1 MSAAQ
6 RPNTRLLTT
15 RLPQTRRLIVAAL
28 SGVLVAA
35 TLVASL
41 ASAADYELPTIGQP
55 ANAYMSPAK
64 EDKLGRQVVA
74 QLLARGLVIEDVQLR
89 EYLTTVGARLAR
101 HTARD
106 ASAFRFYPI
115 NSPQVNAFAL
125 PGGYMGINAGLITE
139 TDNESELAGVMG
151 HEMAHVTQRH
161 IARQI
166 EATSGMGWATAA
178 AILLA
183 AIAGG
188 GDPDAIS
195 AAVTAGVSNL
205 GQQQT
210 NFTRAHEFEADR
222 VGIRIMAESGFDPNA
237 MASFFE
243 KMQRRARL
251 YGNQLP
257 EILLSH
263 PVSNTRMAEAE
274 SRASRYP
281 SREVQESD
289 TYAVMKERARVLM
302 SKQYSDLL
310 RYYDGRRSGRDD
322 PPALDYGYALTLARL
337 GRSQEALDLLRP
349 LVERF
354 PQSQAYLL
362 ALAGIQTQAGATA
375 QARQLLERAREAFPN
390 SLSVKLDYA
399 SVLVEDDDPEA
410 ARAFLIRH
418 HDLLDQS
425 SEAQQMLARIAGEQ
439 NNLGEAYY
447 RQAKYYQLRGNYGPA
462 INQLRT
468 ALQTADLNA
477 FDKARLRALL
487 TQMVDA
493 CHAAWSEREC
503 REQVSADARY

>member
-1 MSAAQ
+1 M
-6 RPNTRLLTT
+6 
-15 RLPQTRRLIVAAL
+15 AAL
-28 SGVLVAA
+28 SCVLIAA

-41 ASAADYELPTIGQP
+41 ASAADYELPSIGQP
-55 ANAYMSPAK
+55 ADAYLSPV
-64 EDKLGRQVVA
+64 EGDKLGRQVVA
-74 QLLARGLVIEDVQLR
+74 QLLARGLIIEDVQLR
-89 EYLTTVGARLAR
+89 EYLTSVGAQLAQ
-101 HTARD
+101 HTTRD

-115 NSPQVNAFAL
+115 KSPQVNAFAL

-139 TDNESELAGVMG
+139 TGNESELAGVMG

-195 AAVTAGVSNL
+195 AAVTAGVSHL

-222 VGIRIMAESGFDPNA
+222 VGIRIMAEAGFDPNA

-274 SRASRYP
+274 TRARKYP
-281 SREVQESD
+281 SRDVQESD
-289 TYAVMKERARVLM
+289 AYAVMKERARVLM
-302 SKQYSDLL
+302 SKQYGDLL
-310 RYYDGRRSGRDD
+310 HYYESRRNGDD
-322 PPALDYGYALTLARL
+322 NPPALNYGYALTLARL
-337 GRSQEALDLLRP
+337 GRSTDGINLLRP
-349 LVERF
+349 LAAQH
-354 PQSQAYLL
+354 PQSRAYLL
-362 ALAGIQTQAGATA
+362 ALAETQAQAGATA
-375 QARQLLERAREAFPN
+375 EARRLLEQARERFPN

-399 SVLVEDDDPEA
+399 SVLVEDNDPDA
-410 ARAFLIRH
+410 ARAFLIQN
-418 HDLLDQS
+418 HDLLAQS
-425 SEAQQMLARIAGEQ
+425 AEAQQLLARIAGEQ

-487 TQMVDA
+487 KQMIDA

>member
-1 MSAAQ
+1 VT
-6 RPNTRLLTT
+6 P
-15 RLPQTRRLIVAAL
+15 RLPKSRRLAAAAL
-28 SGVLVAA
+28 SGLLIAA
-35 TLVASL
+35 TLVASS
-41 ASAADYELPTIGQP
+41 ASAREYALPDIGQP
-55 ANAYMSPAK
+55 ADAYMSPAK

-74 QLLARGLVIEDVQLR
+74 QLLARGLIIEDVQLR
-89 EYLTTVGARLAR
+89 EYLTSIGARLAQHSNR
-101 HTARD
+101 E

-115 NSPQVNAFAL
+115 NSPQINAFAL

-139 TDNESELAGVMG
+139 SDNESELAGVMG

-178 AILLA
+178 AILVA

-195 AAVTAGVSNL
+195 AAVAAGMSNL

-222 VGIRIMAESGFDPNA
+222 VGIGIMAKSGFDPDA

-243 KMQRRARL
+243 TMQRRSRL

-274 SRASRYP
+274 TRAREYP
-281 SREVQESD
+281 SPDIRESD
-289 TYAVMKERARVLM
+289 AYGVMKERARVLV
-302 SKQYSDLL
+302 SAQYSDLL
-310 RYYDGRRSGRDD
+310 RYYEGRRNADD
-322 PPALDYGYALTLARL
+322 NPPALDYGYALTLARL
-337 GRSQEALDLLRP
+337 GRSEDAIELLRP
-349 LVERF
+349 LAEAH
-354 PQSQAYLL
+354 PQAKAYLL
-362 ALAGIQTQAGATA
+362 ALAETQTRAGATDEA
-375 QARQLLERAREAFPN
+375 RRLLETARQRFPR
-390 SLSVKLDYA
+390 SIAVKLDYA
-399 SVLVEDDDPEA
+399 SLLIDDGDA
-410 ARAFLIRH
+410 DTARAFLLRER
-418 HDLLDQS
+418 DLLAQS
-425 SEAQQMLARIAGEQ
+425 AEAQQMLARIAGQQ

-447 RQAKYYQLRGNYGPA
+447 RQAKYYQLRGNFGPA

-477 FDKARLRALL
+477 FDKARLRALRK
-487 TQMVDA
+487 QMVKA
-493 CHAAWSEREC
+493 CHAAWSESEC